1 MCDKFSPRGW
11 GGRCPAYAVRVPRPY
26 RFEVPGGIFHVATR
40 SVHEKQSFGG
50 VDDRTGFL
58 DILGTVVDACGW
70 LCKSYCLMGSHY
82 HLIIQTPV
90 PNLSGGMQ
98 LLNGKYAQRFNWR
111 DGRRGHLFGGRFYS
125 VLIETDAHLFAALR
139 YVALNPVKAGLCE
152 TPAGWRWSSFRS
164 TAGLAPAPRFLDCAG
179 VLALFGTGRA
189 GRREFRRFVES
200 VPTEEEFQLIQM
212 DGI

>member
-40 SVHEKQSFGG
+40 SVHEKHSFGD
-50 VDDRTGFL
+50 VDDRKDFL
-58 DILGTVVDACGW
+58 EILGTVVDVCGW

-82 HLIIQTPV
+82 HLIIQAPV

-139 YVALNPVKAGLCE
+139 YVGSTPSRQDSARPPRAGAGAAFAPQPDSPPLHDFSIAPE
-152 TPAGWRWSSFRS
+152 FWPSSAPAAPAGGSSGGSSRAS
-164 TAGLAPAPRFLDCAG
+164 RPR
-179 VLALFGTGRA
+179 RN
-189 GRREFRRFVES
+189 S
-200 VPTEEEFQLIQM
+200 S
-212 DGI
+212 